1 MLCCEYDEPSWQE
14 PHIVPYAN
22 LSLNPSTLALHYG
35 QTVFEG
41 MKAFR
46 MADGRVN
53 IFRIEK
59 HYDRFVRSL
68 ERMCMAV
75 PPRAVFIEGLMR
87 LVELDRNWVPQKE
100 GAALYLRPFV
110 YASEA

>member
-1 MLCCEYDEPSWQE
+1 METIASIPIRKTMYSRINEVDFENLEFGKYVSDHMLVCDFTAGEWKT

-22 LSLNPSTLALHYG
+22 LSLSPSALALHYG

-46 MADGRVN
+46 MNDGSINV
-53 IFRIEK
+53 FRMEK

-68 ERMCMAV
+68 ERMC
-75 PPRAVFIEGLMR
+75 
-87 LVELDRNWVPQKE
+87 
-100 GAALYLRPFV
+100 
-110 YASEA
+110 